1 MHGLLYL
8 LERNR
13 IIWIKNI
20 PTLPVNLHAHEISHP
35 MGECRDLQSASEQCR
50 QRLSSP
56 QKLCMSHRVSPQI
69 FIQDLNNNVSAMHTC
84 TSDVLL
90 WISPETFIPKT
101 RAAFKIRK

>member
-1 MHGLLYL
+1 MHGLLYR

-13 IIWIKNI
+13 KFGLKNI

-35 MGECRDLQSASEQCR
+35 MGADLQSASEQCR

-90 WISPETFIPKT
+90 WISPETFIPRT

>member
-13 IIWIKNI
+13 IIWFKKN
-20 PTLPVNLHAHEISHP
+20 PTLPVNLHAHEILHP
-35 MGECRDLQSASEQCR
+35 KGGDLQSASERCR

-69 FIQDLNNNVSAMHTC
+69 FIQYLNNNVSAMHTC

-90 WISPETFIPKT
+90 RISPETFIPKT
-101 RAAFKIRK
+101 RVAFKIRK